1 MDPHYDIYT
10 TGELLGTAD
19 IAETRLALAKLFK
32 TTEDKIAH
40 LLAGKPQLIKRN
52 VEKNEAL
59 RYKAALHQAGLLV
72 NLKVVETITTDSAPI
87 SATLS
92 TAISPAANT
101 SSTATNPAPSNQADK
116 PIKTTSQGFSL
127 APAGSDLLSANEKQH
142 IESREIDTSAIKLAA
157 TVFITESAPNHQ
169 PPAPDTSHL
178 NLAEVG
184 SLLGAD
190 NQEPPLPAPDV
201 SHLSVAEVGANL
213 DEIKSTAIALNPDIS
228 NLSLAAAGV
237 DLIPANYH
245 KPAPP
250 PAPSTDH
257 IQLAND

>member
-10 TGELLGTAD
+10 TGELLGTTD
-19 IAETRLALAKLFK
+19 IAETRSALAKLFK
-32 TTEDKIAH
+32 TSEDKIAH

-52 VEKNEAL
+52 VEKTEAL
-59 RYKAALHQAGLLV
+59 RYKAVLHQAGLLV
-72 NLKVVETITTDSAPI
+72 TLKILEAMSTDSAPV
-87 SATLS
+87 STSVKAES
-92 TAISPAANT
+92 TASNKMASPATTQSNSAET
-101 SSTATNPAPSNQADK
+101 ITA
-116 PIKTTSQGFSL
+116 GFSL
-127 APAGSDLLSANEKQH
+127 APTGSDLLNDNEKQP

-157 TVFITESAPNHQ
+157 AVFITETAPSTR

-184 SLLGAD
+184 SLLGAGTE
-190 NQEPPLPAPDV
+190 QIPLSVPDV
-201 SHLSVAEVGANL
+201 SHLTVADVGASL

-228 NLSLAAAGV
+228 GLSLAEAGV
-237 DLIPANYH
+237 DLIPADYH

-250 PAPSTDH
+250 PAPSTEH

>member
-19 IAETRLALAKLFK
+19 IADTRLALAKLFK

-72 NLKVVETITTDSAPI
+72 NLKVVETITTDSAPVSVTNI
-87 SATLS
+87 SV
-92 TAISPAANT
+92 ANT
-101 SSTATNPAPSNQADK
+101 APTSTNIAPSNQADN
-116 PIKTTSQGFSL
+116 PIEATNQGFSL
-127 APAGSDLLSANEKQH
+127 APAGSDLLNANEKKS

-190 NQEPPLPAPDV
+190 NQQSPLPAPDV
-201 SHLSVAEVGANL
+201 SHLSVAEVGTSL
-213 DEIKSTAIALNPDIS
+213 DEIKSTALALNPDIS
-228 NLSLAAAGV
+228 NLSLAEAGV
-237 DLIPANYH
+237 DLIPADYH